1 MKIILMADIV
11 GSSKRKAKTLMQDFK
26 KIVADTNRR
35 NAINIL
41 SPLTITLGDEFQ
53 GVVKNSSAAIKIV
66 FELEQRLLSVKKGFK
81 LRYVIQEGEIE
92 TKLNKER
99 AYEMLGPGLTEAREK
114 LTAMKSAKTRFQVS
128 LQDKELSEKLNLMLI
143 VLQGIT
149 DKWTPVQQKIV
160 AAFLEFGDYR
170 NVAKKLRR
178 DPTAVWRRRKSLMIE
193 EFNSLKKLMLLTTP
207 AK

>member
-26 KIVADTNRR
+26 KIVAHTNTTGR
-35 NAINIL
+35 ANIL

-53 GVVKNSSAAIKIV
+53 GVIKNPNAAIQII
-66 FELEQRLLSVKKGFK
+66 FELEQQLLSLKKTFK
-81 LRYVIQEGEIE
+81 LRYIIQEGEIE

-114 LTAMKSAKTRFQVS
+114 LMTMKSTKQRFHVS
-128 LQDKELSEKLNLMLI
+128 LRDKDMSEKLNLMLI

-170 NVAKKLRR
+170 NVARKLKR
-178 DPTAVWRRRKSLMIE
+178 DPTTVWRRRKSLMIE
-193 EFNSLKKLMLLTTP
+193 EFASLKKLMLLTT
-207 AK
+207 AHK

>member
-1 MKIILMADIV
+1 MADIV

-26 KIVADTNRR
+26 KIVADTNKRS
-35 NAINIL
+35 AKNIL

-53 GVVKNSSAAIKIV
+53 GVIKNPNAAIQIV
-66 FELEQRLLSVKKGFK
+66 LEFEEQLLSLKKTFK

-92 TKLNKER
+92 TKLNKAR

-114 LTAMKSAKTRFQVS
+114 LTAMKSAKNRFHVS
-128 LQDKELSEKLNLMLI
+128 LEDKELSEKLNLMLI
-143 VLQGIT
+143 VLQGIS
-149 DKWTPVQQKIV
+149 DKWTPAQQKIV
-160 AAFLEFGDYR
+160 SAFLEFGDYR
-170 NVAKKLRR
+170 NVAKKLKR